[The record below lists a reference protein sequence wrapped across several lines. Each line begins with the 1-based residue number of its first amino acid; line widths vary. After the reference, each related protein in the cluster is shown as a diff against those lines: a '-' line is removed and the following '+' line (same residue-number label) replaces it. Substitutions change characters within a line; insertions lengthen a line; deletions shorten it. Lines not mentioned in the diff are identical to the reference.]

1 MPITRLLCSLC
12 KTESEKAHLGGLF
25 VSKAIKHDSSFV
37 KKALYVSL
45 LIWMPK
51 FVQFRSWIV
60 SPPTKYVWDSKK

>member
-37 KKALYVSL
+37 KKALYVYL
-45 LIWMPK
+45 LSMFGIRK
-51 FVQFRSWIV
+51 N
-60 SPPTKYVWDSKK
+60 DN